1 MLSQPGANE
10 KEQQVTSAQ
19 IREGQMMLHLYLLLK
34 DSESLN
40 GKDGIEGPPDKQ
52 TGKSK
57 DPGKQ
62 TENKL
67 ENF

>member
-1 MLSQPGANE
+1 
-10 KEQQVTSAQ
+10 
-19 IREGQMMLHLYLLLK
+19 MMLHLYLLLK

-57 DPGKQ
+57 DIGKQ

>member
-1 MLSQPGANE
+1 MSQPGANE
-10 KEQQVTSAQ
+10 KEQQIASAK
-19 IREGQMMLHLYLLLK
+19 IREGWMMLHLYLLLK

-57 DPGKQ
+57 DIGKQ